1 LEQIEFESLPIP
13 EEVLKGIRDAG
24 FTHCTPI
31 QSQSLPITLAGR
43 DVAGQ
48 GQTGTG
54 KTAAFLI
61 SLFSRLLK
69 SKPKPKK
76 GKMVSPRALVIAPT
90 RELARQIHHDA
101 ILLGKYCD
109 FKVVCIF
116 GGMDYQK
123 QKDEI
128 AGGVDLLIVTPGRL
142 IDYYKQRLFSLKLLE
157 ALVIDEADRM
167 FDMGFIADLRYIL
180 RKCSPY
186 NERLS
191 MLFSATLSF
200 RAMELAY
207 EHMNNPAQI
216 KINPEQPVTELVE
229 QSLYHVG
236 SDEKFSLLLGILK
249 KEEGKKIIIFC
260 NTKHQSEKLDRKLRY
275 NGHSVGQISGDL
287 HQKKRIQVL
296 DGFHEGK
303 INILI
308 ATDVASRGLHI
319 GGITHVIN
327 YDLPQD
333 SEDYIHRIG
342 RTARAGQVGK
352 AIALACEDFAI
363 SLERIEE
370 TLKFKIPV
378 EWPDEDLFLKE
389 KEGSPPYKPKSKGA
403 SRKSSNSRK
412 STKSGAGPR
421 RYSGR
426 RPRRKPTSST

>member
-1 LEQIEFESLPIP
+1 MEQIEFESLPIP
-13 EEVLKGIRDAG
+13 EEVLRGICDAG

-61 SLFSRLLK
+61 SLYSRLLK
-69 SKPKPKK
+69 NKPKPSK
-76 GKMVSPRALVIAPT
+76 GKIISPRALVIAPT
-90 RELARQIHHDA
+90 RELARQIHKDA

-142 IDYYKQRLFSLKLLE
+142 IDYYKQKLFSLSSIE

-167 FDMGFIADLRYIL
+167 FDMGFIADLRYIM

-186 NERLS
+186 DQRLS

-236 SDEKFSLLLGILK
+236 SDEKLSLLLGILK

-319 GGITHVIN
+319 DGITHVIN

-333 SEDYIHRIG
+333 AEDYIHRIG
-342 RTARAGQVGK
+342 RTARAGEVGK
-352 AIALACEDFAI
+352 AIALACEDFAV

-389 KEGSPPYKPKSKGA
+389 KEGSPPYKPKPKFAGNKS
-403 SRKSSNSRK
+403 SKSSNSKK
-412 STKSGAGPR
+412 SSRPR
-421 RYSGR
+421 RTSGN
-426 RPRRKPTSST
+426 RPRRKPTSSS